1 MSAGCSTAT
10 VANAATARGSNVTPA
25 AAARRRRHG
34 APSPQLRPQARADN
48 ASTDRAG
55 ALKVTSTMV
64 CALLAALLAIV
75 AARVR
80 LRRVGAGTARPQR
93 AMLAW

>member
-25 AAARRRRHG
+25 AAARRHRHG

-48 ASTDRAG
+48 ASTDRAD
-55 ALKVTSTMV
+55 ALKVTSTRV
-64 CALLAALLAIV
+64 CALLAALHAIV
-75 AARVR
+75 SAP
-80 LRRVGAGTARPQR
+80 ARPQR